1 MRTHPWLSTLA
12 DAGRDLVLGAACVGC
27 TAPGRSLCAEC
38 ADQLPDGGRV
48 AWPTPTPA
56 GLAVPFAAGEYDGLL
71 KVMVNEHKEHAVFA
85 LARPL
90 GQVLAAVVL
99 DLLDTLDVPEALTD
113 PAPAVR
119 VHLVP
124 VPSRPGVV
132 RRRGH
137 DPLLRVARVAA
148 AGLRR
153 RGIDASVRRRLVAG
167 RPVLDQA
174 TLDAEDRGRNLV
186 GSMRPRRGVGRDAGA
201 LVVVV
206 DDVLTTGST
215 AREAQRA
222 LEEAGTPV
230 LGVATVAATRKRLAA
245 RPGAESG
252 GWLPILERGD

>member
-1 MRTHPWLSTLA
+1 MRTHPWLSALA
-12 DAGRDLVLGAACVGC
+12 DAGRDLALGAACVGC
-27 TAPGRSLCAEC
+27 KAPGRALCAEC
-38 ADQLPDGGRV
+38 AGLLPDGGRV
-48 AWPTPTPA
+48 AWTTPTPP

-71 KVMVNEHKEHAVFA
+71 KMLVNEHKEHAVFA
-85 LARPL
+85 LASPL
-90 GQVLAAVVL
+90 GQVLSAVLL
-99 DLLDTLDVPEALTD
+99 DLLEAMAEPGPRT
-113 PAPAVR
+113 R

-153 RGIDASVRRRLVAG
+153 RGIEASVRRQLVAG
-167 RPVLDQA
+167 GPVLDQA
-174 TLDAEDRGRNLV
+174 TLDAADRARNLV
-186 GSMRPRRGVGRDAGA
+186 GSMRSRRVALHGPDV

-230 LGVATVAATRKRLAA
+230 LGIAAVAATRKRLAA
-245 RPGAESG
+245 RSGWESG
-252 GWLPILERGD
+252 GSLPFLERGD

>member
-27 TAPGRSLCAEC
+27 GAPGRALCTEC
-38 ADQLPDGGRV
+38 AGKLPDCGRV

-71 KVMVNEHKEHAVFA
+71 KLMVNEHKEHAVFA

-90 GQVLAAVVL
+90 GQVLSDVVL
-99 DLLDTLDVPEALTD
+99 DLLEAMAD
-113 PAPAVR
+113 PRPR
-119 VHLVP
+119 DSVHLVP

-153 RGIDASVRRRLVAG
+153 RGIDACVRRRLVAG

-174 TLDAEDRGRNLV
+174 TLDAEDRARNLV
-186 GSMRPRRGVGRDAGA
+186 GSMRPRRAVGRDADA

-230 LGVATVAATRKRLAA
+230 LGIATVAATRKRLAA
-245 RPGAESG
+245 RSGVESG
-252 GWLPILERGD
+252 GSLPILERGD

>member
-27 TAPGRSLCAEC
+27 GAPGRALCAEC
-38 ADQLPDGGRV
+38 ADQLPDGGRP

-71 KVMVNEHKEHAVFA
+71 KVMVNEHKEHGVFA

-90 GQVLAAVVL
+90 GQVLCSVVL
-99 DLLDTLDVPEALTD
+99 DLLEALAD
-113 PAPAVR
+113 PPPGQAAR

-174 TLDAEDRGRNLV
+174 TLDAEDRARNLV
-186 GSMRPRRGVGRDAGA
+186 GSMRPRRAVRRDADA

-222 LEEAGTPV
+222 LEEAGTRV
-230 LGVATVAATRKRLAA
+230 LGIATVAATRKRLAA
-245 RPGAESG
+245 RSGAESG
-252 GWLPILERGD
+252 GSLPILEWGD